1 MFKKVLIANRGEI
14 AVRVIRAC
22 KEWGIRTV
30 AIHSDVDS
38 ESMHVRLAD
47 ESVCIGSHQPQN
59 SYLNISSIMS
69 AVDLTGAEAIHP
81 GYGFLSENAKFSE
94 IVNKRGIKFI
104 GPSANIISKMGD
116 KIEAKELLK
125 KYGLPIIEGSE
136 GGVKS
141 VSEAKIL
148 CKKIGYPV
156 LIKAAGGGG
165 GKGMK
170 IVEKEN
176 QLENLFLTAKTEA
189 KKFFGNDELYI
200 EKYFKNP
207 RHIEVQIM
215 SGKNRTV
222 QLGERDCSVQRR
234 HQKLIEETPSPVLTE
249 EQRKDLLEK
258 TVKMVEQINY
268 EGAGTVEF
276 IYENGKFYFLEMN
289 TRVQVEHPVTEVQ
302 TGIDIVK
309 EQLWIAYTG
318 ETALKQ
324 SDINPRGH
332 SIECRINAENP
343 ALDFQPSPGKIT
355 VCHQPSG
362 FRTRVDGSIFQGC
375 KITPYYDSLIAKV
388 ICKGRNRTEAIQR
401 TLRSLDEFVLEGI
414 TTTIDLH
421 KKILNHKNLLSQI
434 LILIGLEKK
443 SFTKHCNN

>member
-22 KEWGIRTV
+22 KEWGVSTV
-30 AIHSDVDS
+30 AVHSDVDAD
-38 ESMHVRLAD
+38 SMHVRLAD
-47 ESVCIGSHQPQN
+47 ESVCIGSHQPEN
-59 SYLNISSIMS
+59 SYLNISALMS

-81 GYGFLSENAKFSE
+81 GYGFLSENAKFAD
-94 IVNKRGIKFI
+94 VVQKHGIKFI
-104 GPSANIISKMGD
+104 GPSADLIKKMGD
-116 KIEAKELLK
+116 KIEAKRIAK
-125 KYGLPIIEGSE
+125 KNGLPVIEGSE

-141 VSEAKIL
+141 YQDAKKI
-148 CKKIGYPV
+148 CSDIGYPV

-176 QLENLFLTAKTEA
+176 QLEELFLIAKSEA
-189 KKFFGNDELYI
+189 KKYFGNDELYI

-222 QLGERDCSVQRR
+222 HLGERDCSVQRR

-249 EQRKDLLEK
+249 EERKDLLTK
-258 TVKMVEQINY
+258 TVKMVEKIGY

-276 IYENGKFYFLEMN
+276 IYEKGKFYFLEMN

-309 EQLWIAYTG
+309 EQMWIAFSG

-324 SDINPRGH
+324 SDIDPRGH
-332 SIECRINAENP
+332 SIECRNNAEDP
-343 ALDFQPSPGKIT
+343 AKDFQPSPGIIK

-388 ICKGRNRTEAIQR
+388 ICKGRNRKEAIQR
-401 TLRSLDEFVLEGI
+401 TLRSLDEFVIEGI
-414 TTTIDLH
+414 TTTVDLH
-421 KKILNHKNLLSQI
+421 KKILRHKKFIDSDFDTNWMAK
-434 LILIGLEKK
+434 EK
-443 SFTKHCNN
+443 FF

>member
-22 KEWGIRTV
+22 KEWGISTV
-30 AIHSDVDS
+30 AVHSDVDS

-59 SYLNISSIMS
+59 SYLNISSLMS

-81 GYGFLSENAKFSE
+81 GYGFLSENPRFAEVVEKH
-94 IVNKRGIKFI
+94 GIKFI
-104 GPSANIISKMGD
+104 GPSADLIRKMGD
-116 KIEAKELLK
+116 KIEAKRIAK
-125 KYGLPIIEGSE
+125 KNGLPVIEGSE
-136 GGVKS
+136 GSVKS
-141 VSEAKIL
+141 YQDAKKI
-148 CKKIGYPV
+148 CENIGYPV
-156 LIKAAGGGG
+156 LIKASGGGG

-170 IVEKEN
+170 IVEKEEK
-176 QLENLFLTAKTEA
+176 LEELFLTAKSEA
-189 KKFFGNDELYI
+189 KKYFGNDELYI

-222 QLGERDCSVQRR
+222 HLGERDCSVQRR

-249 EQRKDLLEK
+249 NERKDLLTK
-258 TVKMVEQINY
+258 TVKMVEKIGY

-276 IYENGKFYFLEMN
+276 IYEKGKFYFLEMN

-309 EQLWIAYTG
+309 EQMWVAFSG

-324 SDINPRGH
+324 DDINPRGH
-332 SIECRINAENP
+332 SIECRINAEDP
-343 ALDFQPSPGKIT
+343 AKDFQPSPGIIK
-355 VCHQPSG
+355 VYHQPSG

-388 ICKGRNRTEAIQR
+388 ICKGRNRKEAIQR
-401 TLRSLDEFVLEGI
+401 TLRSLDEFVIEGI
-414 TTTIDLH
+414 TTTVNLH
-421 KKILNHKNLLSQI
+421 KKILNHKKFIDSDFDTNWMAK
-434 LILIGLEKK
+434 EK
-443 SFTKHCNN
+443 FF

>member
-22 KEWGIRTV
+22 KEWGIQTV
-30 AIHSDVDS
+30 AIHSDVDA

-47 ESVCIGSHQPQN
+47 ESVCVGSHQPQN
-59 SYLNISSIMS
+59 SYLNISAIMS

-81 GYGFLSENAKFSE
+81 GYGFLSENSKFSG
-94 IVNKRGIKFI
+94 IVKKHGIKFI
-104 GPSANIISKMGD
+104 GPSADIISKMGD
-116 KIEAKELLK
+116 KIEAKRIAK
-125 KYGLPIIEGSE
+125 KYGLPVIEGSE

-141 VSEAKIL
+141 LDEAKSIARE
-148 CKKIGYPV
+148 IGYPI

-170 IVEKEN
+170 IVNQEN
-176 QLENLFLTAKTEA
+176 ELKNMFLTAKTEA

-222 QLGERDCSVQRR
+222 HLGERDCSVQRR
-234 HQKLIEETPSPVLTE
+234 HQKLIEETPSPVITDD
-249 EQRKDLLEK
+249 QRKDLLKK
-258 TVKMVEQINY
+258 TVEMVEKINY

-276 IYENGKFYFLEMN
+276 IYEDGKFYFLEMN

-318 ETALKQ
+318 DTALKQ

-343 ALDFQPSPGKIT
+343 AMEFQPSPGTIN

-421 KKILNHKNLLSQI
+421 KKILNHKKFINSDFDTNWLSK
-434 LILIGLEKK
+434 EK
-443 SFTKHCNN
+443 FF